1 MYRILVGAVLHESNT
16 FWPYPTDLQ
25 SFKNRN
31 FYLGDEVTEKFN
43 YTKTALGGFYEVLR
57 EEGAEA
63 IPCIAALAE
72 PSGTVTADAFN
83 RIKQEIVDSCKKVGK
98 LDGILLYLHGAMVTE
113 VDEDGDGNLLE
124 AIREVVGYDIPVMT
138 TLDLH
143 VNMTKKMIRNAT
155 AFMPY
160 RSYPHSDMYERGLD
174 AARLMMKTLKGE
186 AKPVMCWK
194 PIPLMPVLTET
205 AKESFKPIADVLAE
219 IFKDPKVFTA
229 NFNHGFYLSDTSET
243 HAAAMVVTDG
253 DEALAQSY
261 VDKIASVAWENREA
275 LTTIERYSPEEA
287 IELAYKTEG
296 KGPVVLADICDNPGA
311 GYSGDNTYLL
321 RALIKANAQKV
332 AYAMICDPE
341 TLEQCHK
348 AGVGSYIDI
357 KLGGKMLPD
366 QDSPIECRA
375 YVKGLFDGQY
385 VNRGPMHGGLTV
397 NVKKSAVI
405 VIGGISVILLAVCT
419 QCYDIEIFQAHGMQ
433 LDDFDILVVKSS
445 IHYRAAFGPRSKR
458 MISVESPG
466 GMPLSS
472 ESLTYKRLTRPI
484 YPLDEVDFK

>member
-1 MYRILVGAVLHESNT
+1 M
-16 FWPYPTDLQ
+16 
-25 SFKNRN
+25 
-31 FYLGDEVTEKFN
+31 
-43 YTKTALGGFYEVLR
+43 
-57 EEGAEA
+57 
-63 IPCIAALAE
+63 
-72 PSGTVTADAFN
+72 
-83 RIKQEIVDSCKKVGK
+83 
-98 LDGILLYLHGAMVTE
+98 
-113 VDEDGDGNLLE
+113 
-124 AIREVVGYDIPVMT
+124 GYDIPVMT

-205 AKESFKPIADVLAE
+205 AKESFKPIADVLTEALA
-219 IFKDPKVFTA
+219 DPKVITA

-253 DEALAQSY
+253 DEELAKSY
-261 VDKIASVAWENREA
+261 VDKIAAVAWDNREA
-275 LTTIERYSPEEA
+275 LTTIESYSPEEA

-348 AGVGSYIDI
+348 AGVPMFEM
-357 KLGGKMLPD
+357 KLFVL
-366 QDSPIECRA
+366 
-375 YVKGLFDGQY
+375 YLFYGY
-385 VNRGPMHGGLTV
+385 MVENM
-397 NVKKSAVI
+397 
-405 VIGGISVILLAVCT
+405 
-419 QCYDIEIFQAHGMQ
+419 
-433 LDDFDILVVKSS
+433 VVFPSTNY
-445 IHYRAAFGPRSKR
+445 HN
-458 MISVESPG
+458 
-466 GMPLSS
+466 L
-472 ESLTYKRLTRPI
+472 
-484 YPLDEVDFK
+484 